1 MEEKITFDKLKP
13 GRYYKTNRDVLF
25 KFDCIEETDKN
36 GHIELIASEALNIFI
51 GKDYKM
57 VEHINHHEYYIWAH
71 PSDVFKEIDEKLFG
85 KLVKLHLNYC
95 NIINDLTKDIM
106 DIK

>member
-25 KFDCIEETDKN
+25 KFDYIEETDKN
-36 GHIELIASEALNIFI
+36 GYVELIASEALNII
-51 GKDYKM
+51 ICEDYKM
-57 VEHINHHEYYIWAH
+57 VEHIDKDYYVIWTH
-71 PSDVFKEIDEKLFG
+71 PSDVFKEVDEKLFG

-95 NIINDLTKDIM
+95 NIINDLTKNIM

>member
-36 GHIELIASEALNIFI
+36 GYVELTASEALNITI
-51 GKDYKM
+51 CEDYKI
-57 VEHINHHEYYIWAH
+57 VEHINHDCYVWVH
-71 PSDVFKEIDEKLFG
+71 PSDIFKEVDEKLFG

-106 DIK
+106 NIK